1 MELEKYLIPS
11 YEFFGLFKSK
21 KKNLQKNVDTKN
33 NKPLLNTREKWIE
46 LLNLLKMNIQPFL
59 KMKKRRWFLRINHI

>member
-21 KKNLQKNVDTKN
+21 KKNLQKDLDMKN
-33 NKPLLNTREKWIE
+33 NKSLLNTREKMDRAIE
-46 LLNLLKMNIQPFL
+46 LIKNEYPTIFEDE
-59 KMKKRRWFLRINHI
+59 KRRWFLRINHT